1 MRAIRVSEFGPP
13 EVMRLE
19 DVAEPVASAGQVIV
33 AVKAVGVNPV
43 DTYIRAGT
51 YGPREFPFTPG
62 YDAAGVVE
70 SVGMGVA
77 NIRPGDRV
85 YVERS
90 LSGTYAEKCVC
101 LASQVHPLPAR
112 ISFSQGAGVCVPY
125 ATAYRALFQKCRAK
139 PGETVLVHGGS
150 GGVGIAAIQFA
161 RAHGMKIIAT
171 AGSATGRELV
181 LRLGAMHAVDHS
193 SLLYEEQI
201 LGLTGGRGVD
211 VIIEMLANVNLDRD
225 LAMIASFGRIA
236 VVGNRGR
243 IGIDP
248 RRAMQKDA
256 EIHGM
261 ALFNAPASEMAPIHA
276 AIHAGLENGTL
287 NPIVA
292 KELPLTEA
300 GKAHDLILQPGAHGK
315 IVLLV

>member
-1 MRAIRVSEFGPP
+1 MRAVRVHEFGPP
-13 EVMRLE
+13 AVMHLE
-19 DVAEPVASAGQVIV
+19 DVPDPVAGPGQVVV
-33 AVKAVGVNPV
+33 AIKAVGVNPV

-62 YDAAGVVE
+62 FDGAGVID
-70 SVGMGVA
+70 SVGVGIA
-77 NIRPGDRV
+77 NLRPGDRV

-90 LSGTYAEKCVC
+90 LSGTYAQKCLC
-101 LASQVHPLPAR
+101 LATQVHPLPAR
-112 ISFSQGAGVCVPY
+112 VSFSQGAGVCVPY
-125 ATAYRALFQKCRAK
+125 ATAYRALFHKCRAK

-150 GGVGIAAIQFA
+150 GGVGLATIQLA
-161 RAHGMKIIAT
+161 RAHGMRIIAT
-171 AGSATGRELV
+171 ASSATGRELV
-181 LRLGAMHAVDHS
+181 IRQGAHHAVDHS

-211 VIIEMLANVNLDRD
+211 VVIEMLANVNLDRD
-225 LAMIASFGRIA
+225 LAMLAMFGRIA
-236 VVGNRGR
+236 IVGNRGR

-261 ALFNAPASEMAPIHA
+261 ALFNATSAELAPVHA
-276 AIHAGLENGTL
+276 ALHAGLENGTL

-300 GKAHDLILQPGAHGK
+300 ARAHDLILEPGAHGK
-315 IVLLV
+315 IVLLP